1 MVVNNLRST
10 LSTGG
15 MRTTTIGM
23 VVPNGRP
30 RYVKGISPT
39 ERQKGKLFPPSFIGK
54 LVNSPPL
61 FLPLWRPMVERGI
74 SVPSL
79 RLVVQFGVLFVAG
92 AVLGL
97 MVTPVVWVCLPG
109 SDPSQFC
116 SSWHS
121 RRSSGIDSCRFLWPA
136 KLGYLIMY
144 ARWWDLV
151 SVALDLFKGSMRRLR
166 LHDIGP

>member
-15 MRTTTIGM
+15 MRTTAIGM

-39 ERQKGKLFPPSFIGK
+39 ERQKGKLSAPRFIGK

-61 FLPLWRPMVERGI
+61 FLPLQRPMVERGI
-74 SVPSL
+74 SVPLL
-79 RLVVQFGVLFVAG
+79 RLVVQFGVLFAAG

-97 MVTPVVWVCLPG
+97 MVTPVV
-109 SDPSQFC
+109 
-116 SSWHS
+116 
-121 RRSSGIDSCRFLWPA
+121 
-136 KLGYLIMY
+136 
-144 ARWWDLV
+144 
-151 SVALDLFKGSMRRLR
+151 
-166 LHDIGP
+166 